1 MTERPWRPWEQAA
14 KRRGRALK
22 IAVVSQTRTPSDATA
37 AASQTA
43 QDAAAE
49 TPASRLEITEA
60 TKRCLAASPRLGEE
74 AILKAVSVDLGKHV
88 PRGPFRNIL
97 KQIRKPKLGRPR
109 LL

>member
-1 MTERPWRPWEQAA
+1 MTSILADSQ
-14 KRRGRALK
+14 
-22 IAVVSQTRTPSDATA
+22 IAQTVADAT
-37 AASQTA
+37 
-43 QDAAAE
+43 AE